1 MAVKTRP
8 RLGIVTRR
16 MRRWRVGDDPKL
28 PELPEL
34 PGLAEAVEVYRRIVE
49 EAGAPDHRS
58 WRSPGRQRARAS

>member
-16 MRRWRVGDDPKL
+16 MRRWRAGDDPKL

-34 PGLAEAVEVYRRIVE
+34 PGLAEAVEVYRRILEDV
-49 EAGAPDHRS
+49 GAPEHRS
-58 WRSPGRQRARAS
+58 WRSPARQRARAS